1 MSLIEIKIM
10 SGLLLALALVGG
22 YAGWHHHVD
31 QGGYKRAEAEW
42 QKKEQTAKI
51 ESDKVLFAANEGI
64 RKSQGELFT
73 IREQIIAKTQE
84 LENAKAER
92 DHLIADYRAGNKRVS
107 ILGAA
112 CKGSATKQDSR
123 AAVAAEPSQEQ
134 CELLPGT
141 AATVLDIARRYRD
154 DVQKL
159 NECIDLYNAVEAAVN
174 TP

>member
-1 MSLIEIKIM
+1 MTLLEIRIMAGSLI
-10 SGLLLALALVGG
+10 LLCLLVG
-22 YAGWHHHVD
+22 YASWHHHVD
-31 QGGYKRAEAEW
+31 QCGYKRAEAEW
-42 QKKEQTAKI
+42 QKKEQAAKI
-51 ESDKVLFAANEGI
+51 ESDKVLFAANEGV
-64 RKSQGELFT
+64 RKSQGELST

-92 DHLIADYRAGNKRVS
+92 DHLIADYRAGTKRVS

-123 AAVAAEPSQEQ
+123 ASAAGEPSQER
-134 CELLPGT
+134 CELLPET
-141 AATVLDIARRYRD
+141 AASVLDIARRYRD

-159 NECIDLYNAVEAAVN
+159 NECIELYNAVETAVN